1 MNHPDYDPIVEALH
15 PTQPIVFI
23 NKDDKPWS
31 LRPGYDASVI
41 FPQEHFA
48 YDRPT
53 WLELWGARVP
63 VTVSGNL
70 CQKHGPCMVAARY
83 ADEGGD
89 AIPADRI
96 VLDPVP
102 LTTID
107 DVKITRGDYSTPIG
121 QLYLRPG
128 NYVLTVSDE
137 RGQRIGN
144 QSVKVAS
151 ARVPNP

>member
-1 MNHPDYDPIVEALH
+1 M
-15 PTQPIVFI
+15 FI

-70 CQKHGPCMVAARY
+70 CQKHWPCMVAARY